1 MGNPNQQFN
10 NNNQGGNKSYNN
22 NKQRNNQ
29 VAVNPL
35 TSTLGNLEPNVVG
48 FTIDSGDLEKMAMEY
63 LKAEGFNVLNSIV
76 VPKDTGRGELV
87 LRQYVFFDRND
98 NAIKGGGG
106 NRRPNNA
113 MINPALERKLST
125 GGVHLSNELF
135 KVIAP
140 IALPDGKSRAIPAR
154 NNLVVIEI
162 DPIAITGLLLDVEP
176 GIHRIIITRV
186 EKVKKALLIDVY
198 KRLEANDFDP
208 GANVDR
214 FTQAIRGLR

>member
-1 MGNPNQQFN
+1 MGNQQQQQFN
-10 NNNQGGNKSYNN
+10 SNQGGNKSYNN
-22 NKQRNNQ
+22 NKQRNNK
-29 VAVNPL
+29 VAIDPL

-48 FTIDSGDLEKMAMEY
+48 FTIDSSDLEKMALEY
-63 LKAEGFNVLNSIV
+63 LKADGFNVLNSIV

-98 NAIKGGGG
+98 SAIKGSGG
-106 NRRPNNA
+106 NRTNNA
-113 MINPALERKLST
+113 QINPALQRKLQT

-135 KVIAP
+135 RSISS
-140 IALPDGKSRAIPAR
+140 IALPDGKSRAIPAK

-162 DPIAITGLLLDVEP
+162 DPIAITGLLLNVEP